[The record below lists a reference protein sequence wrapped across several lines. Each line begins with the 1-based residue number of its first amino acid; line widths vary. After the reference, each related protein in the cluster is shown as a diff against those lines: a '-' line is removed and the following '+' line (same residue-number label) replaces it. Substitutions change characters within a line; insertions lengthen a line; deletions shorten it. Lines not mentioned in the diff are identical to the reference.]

1 MVAQGLVCIM
11 RIRRMQILL
20 VVFAGLVGFDA
31 KFAELGSR
39 TYGSKASYVHYAAAW
54 GTYVDFVL
62 FAR

>member
-1 MVAQGLVCIM
+1 M
-11 RIRRMQILL
+11 RICRMQILL
-20 VVFAGLVGFDA
+20 VVFAGLVGFGA
-31 KFAELGSR
+31 KIAELGSR